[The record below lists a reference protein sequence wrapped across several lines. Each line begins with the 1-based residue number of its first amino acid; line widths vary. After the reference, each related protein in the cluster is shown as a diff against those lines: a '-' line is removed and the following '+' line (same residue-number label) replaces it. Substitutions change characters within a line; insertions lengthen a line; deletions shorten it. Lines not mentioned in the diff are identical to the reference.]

1 MDRITCGAIVN
12 YHLDFIKFTGKM
24 APIFKGRFNLAGRFL
39 SEVAS
44 NLVAT

>member
-1 MDRITCGAIVN
+1 MNHIL
-12 YHLDFIKFTGKM
+12 LDFIKIPVII
-24 APIFKGRFNLAGRFL
+24 APIFKGRFHLAGRFL